1 MFSELGDLLEAR
13 RMKIYIRPQLICYS
27 MQQGLV
33 EEAMGKAGS
42 QVQHLMQL

>member
-13 RMKIYIRPQLICYS
+13 RMKMRPQLIYYS

-42 QVQHLMQL
+42 QVQRLTQL